1 MAPLD
6 LAIDFRKIGIL
17 ECRMLESH
25 HEPLTR
31 KSHAD
36 LRAMARRLLGSRSAH
51 TLQATELVHEAF
63 LRLREVCEDD
73 PRPIHELRPLFATV
87 MRRTLI
93 DHARRSRARHEAVRI
108 GAERQ
113 PERSAYVIALD
124 EALRELALH
133 RPRLARL
140 VELRFFGSFSI
151 EETAEQ
157 LDISVRTAV
166 RDWQIAKAWLQRA
179 IEGGDDVE

>member
-1 MAPLD
+1 MP
-6 LAIDFRKIGIL
+6 
-17 ECRMLESH
+17 ESPN
-25 HEPLTR
+25 ETLTR
-31 KSHAD
+31 KPHAE
-36 LRAMARRLLGSRSAH
+36 LRAMARRLLGSKSAQ

-63 LRLREVCEDD
+63 LRLHEVCADD
-73 PRPIHELRPLFATV
+73 PRSIAELRPLFATV
-87 MRRTLI
+87 MRRTMI
-93 DHARRSRARHEAVRI
+93 DHARRSQVRYEAVRI
-108 GAERQ
+108 AAERQ
-113 PERSAYVIALD
+113 PKRSAYVIALD
-124 EALRELALH
+124 EALEELATH
-133 RPRLARL
+133 RPRLALL